1 MSRVVRISDPNY
13 KISVASGGEITLDTG
28 NQIGVVRITGDLIVE
43 GETTT
48 INTTNLAI
56 EDRIVEL
63 NVNDPGPQ
71 VTGGL
76 AGIKINRGTNPS
88 FPDTG
93 VFFDESLVYL
103 DSQSA
108 QNRVGGF
115 TLRDDNERL
124 VGLQTN
130 AIFTT
135 PGTDLV
141 LLGATIGSPTVTV
154 GNAVDYAD
162 RVTDPNDIPNRRFVE
177 LFVENY
183 FETVPPEFIKAGDS
197 VLQIFDESQDPE
209 TMLRLTLNS
218 QTSAVFRPDS
228 VQLQEIRISEN
239 AIETFTTNRD
249 LVLSADGIGA
259 VVIDDVLKINGTA
272 TAPLSEI
279 DGVKIY
285 TNNQAFGG
293 TGVFFVNAQNNRD
306 ELVSRRKAIAYSMI
320 F

>member
-28 NQIGVVRITGDLIVE
+28 DQVGVVRITGDLIVE
-43 GETTT
+43 GESTT

-56 EDRIVEL
+56 EDRVIEL

-71 VTGGL
+71 ITGDV

-88 FPDTG
+88 FPDVG
-93 VFFDESLVYL
+93 VFFDETLSYF

-108 QNRVGGF
+108 QNRIGSF
-115 TLRDDNERL
+115 SLRDDNERL

-130 AIFTT
+130 MIFTT

-141 LLGATIGSPTVTV
+141 LLGATTGSPTVTV
-154 GNAVDYAD
+154 GNAVNYAA

-183 FETVPPEFIKAGDS
+183 FETVPPEFLKAGDS
-197 VLQIFDESQDPE
+197 ILQIFDESQDPE
-209 TMLRLTLNS
+209 TMLRLTLDS
-218 QTSAVFRPDS
+218 QINAVFRPNRFE
-228 VQLQEIRISEN
+228 VQKVRIADN
-239 AIETFTTNRD
+239 KIETFTANTD
-249 LVLSADGIGA
+249 LILAANGIGA
-259 VVIDDVLKINGTA
+259 VVVDDILKVNLAPFDPVYENDGTK
-272 TAPLSEI
+272 LY
-279 DGVKIY
+279 VKE
-285 TNNQAFGG
+285 QAFGG
-293 TGVFFVNAQNNRD
+293 TGVFFINTDETRD
-306 ELVSRRKAIAYSMI
+306 ELASRRKAIAYSMI